1 MPTSKR
7 MRIPLLPHKD
17 LPPCT
22 EMSRTR
28 NRPAFHLGCSEC
40 LRGSRLPTEGAK
52 QIFQLNYHLVK
63 LSQLEPVSFQSHQE
77 NLAETRVMLCL
88 QEKVQFTQ
96 EKDPAEPVG
105 PGPDEEGRRA
115 GIGPEEVQSSHQSG
129 GLVTNLCRC
138 SPCAR
143 ASLSFL
149 RPGPHGSRTLELEG
163 KAPQPRVSMEHE
175 PRCGSQSVSH
185 TTPIP
190 KPPHV

>member
-1 MPTSKR
+1 
-7 MRIPLLPHKD
+7 
-17 LPPCT
+17 
-22 EMSRTR
+22 MSRTR

-63 LSQLEPVSFQSHQE
+63 LSQLEPVSFQNHQE

-88 QEKVQFTQ
+88 QEKVQFPQ

-129 GLVTNLCRC
+129 GVSDESLQVQPMCQSISEL
-138 SPCAR
+138 AR
-143 ASLSFL
+143 EGL
-149 RPGPHGSRTLELEG
+149 RGSCTLEPEG
-163 KAPQPRVSMEHE
+163 NAMALRFH
-175 PRCGSQSVSH
+175 GA
-185 TTPIP
+185 
-190 KPPHV
+190 